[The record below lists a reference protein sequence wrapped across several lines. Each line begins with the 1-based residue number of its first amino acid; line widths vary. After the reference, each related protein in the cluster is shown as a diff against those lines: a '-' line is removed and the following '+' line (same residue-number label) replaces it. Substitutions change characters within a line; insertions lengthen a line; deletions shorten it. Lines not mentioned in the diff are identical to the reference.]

1 MSNSPACNPRTVEE
15 ARALVARVEA
25 LFMPWNIPALLAG
38 FTEDCI
44 VRFGDMPEFRG
55 RAALED
61 LFRARSERQKDYRL
75 RKELRALMGD
85 TIANYWEGEWQDRVT
100 GARMTGRGVEIWV
113 MRGGKIAVWEAAFNI
128 NEVGKPSAMGL
139 V

>member
-1 MSNSPACNPRTVEE
+1 MSTSPACNPHTVEE

-55 RAALED
+55 RAALEE